1 MGGRSPRKRATERI
15 FAIVAEGKFLGSMSN
30 IDRAREEAAM
40 WLVLLDDDPDDAA
53 RRVEFDAWLNAEA
66 VNRDAWQAVGRTAA
80 LLPDADRLRSISA
93 DSKDSFSTHRPTVVR
108 WRARRVLGVAAV
120 ALAACILAIVG
131 PSIVLRLQ
139 ADHHTGVAEIET
151 LHLEDGSS
159 VRLGPGSALRVAF
172 SSGER
177 RVQILAG
184 EALFDVTAD
193 ATRPFRVV
201 TRDAVTTVIGTR
213 FDVSLLEASTSV
225 VVARGHVQVAPRSG
239 VQPVDLHAGDWVR
252 MAADGSTERGADRP
266 DLFVLGPDHRVGVR
280 NRPVAEVIERIR
292 PWFAGRIVI
301 ADGEVGR
308 QPVTGVF
315 DAADPVRALD
325 TLVGPQ
331 GGRVIRITPWL
342 LIVSRS

>member
-1 MGGRSPRKRATERI
+1 
-15 FAIVAEGKFLGSMSN
+15 MSN

-53 RRVEFDAWLNAEA
+53 RRIEFDAWLKAEP

-80 LLPDADRLRSISA
+80 LLAEADELRSGPADRTTSSNARR
-93 DSKDSFSTHRPTVVR
+93 TTVVR
-108 WRARRVLGVAAV
+108 RRARRVLGAAAL
-120 ALAACILAIVG
+120 ALAACILATIG
-131 PSIVLRLQ
+131 PTLMLRLQ
-139 ADHHTGVAEIET
+139 ADHHTGVAEVET
-151 LHLEDGSS
+151 LHLDDGSS
-159 VRLGPGSALRVAF
+159 VRMGPGSALRVEF
-172 SSGER
+172 SSAER

-184 EALFDVTAD
+184 EGLFDVAAD

-201 TRDAVTTVIGTR
+201 TRDAVTTVLGTR
-213 FDVSLLEASTSV
+213 FDVTLMETSTSV
-225 VVARGHVQVAPRSG
+225 VVARGHVQVSPRDG
-239 VQPVDLHAGDWVR
+239 VQPVDLRAGDWVR
-252 MAADGSTERGADRP
+252 VAADGSTERGEDRP

-301 ADGEVGR
+301 ADDEVGR
-308 QPVTGVF
+308 RSVTGVF
-315 DAADPVRALD
+315 DAADPARALD
-325 TLVGPQ
+325 ALVGPQ

>member
-1 MGGRSPRKRATERI
+1 
-15 FAIVAEGKFLGSMSN
+15 MSN

-40 WLVLLDDDPDDAA
+40 WLVLLDDDPDDVA
-53 RRVEFDAWLNAEA
+53 RRLEFDAWLNAERA
-66 VNRDAWQAVGRTAA
+66 NRDAWQAVGRTAV
-80 LLPDADRLRSISA
+80 LLTDADKLRSASA
-93 DSKDSFSTHRPTVVR
+93 GSTASSKARRAAAVRRRP
-108 WRARRVLGVAAV
+108 RRVLGVAAV
-120 ALAACILAIVG
+120 ALAACVLAIVG
-131 PSIVLRLQ
+131 PAIVLRLQ
-139 ADHHTGVAEIET
+139 ADHQTGVAEIGT
-151 LHLEDGSS
+151 LHLDDGSS
-159 VRLGPGSALRVAF
+159 VRLGPGGALRVAF

-193 ATRPFRVV
+193 TTRPFRVV

-213 FDVSLLEASTSV
+213 FDVSLLESSTSV
-225 VVARGHVQVAPRSG
+225 VVARGHVQVASSHSDA
-239 VQPVDLHAGDWVR
+239 QPVDLRAGDWVR
-252 MAADGSTERGADRP
+252 VAADGSTERGDERP
-266 DLFVLGPDHRVGVR
+266 GLFVLGPDHRVGVR

-308 QPVTGVF
+308 KSVTGVF
-315 DAADPVRALD
+315 DAADPVRALEV
-325 TLVGPQ
+325 LVGPQ